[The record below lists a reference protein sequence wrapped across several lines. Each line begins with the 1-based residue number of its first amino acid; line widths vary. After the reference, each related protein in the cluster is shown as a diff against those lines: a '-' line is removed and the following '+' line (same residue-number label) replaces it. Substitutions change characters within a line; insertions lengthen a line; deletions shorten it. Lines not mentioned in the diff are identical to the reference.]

1 MLGGIGTWEILLI
14 FLALLLMFGAKRIPE
29 IARGLGK
36 GVTEFKNA
44 INDVKSEIE
53 AAPES
58 RPPAPPSS
66 EAGTTVPKDSGSDQG
81 PESKEQT

>member
-29 IARGLGK
+29 IAKGLGK

-44 INDVKSEIE
+44 IHDVKSEIE

-58 RPPAPPSS
+58 RPAASPGEPARP
-66 EAGTTVPKDSGSDQG
+66 G
-81 PESKEQT
+81 PEDASPDPSPDQKEKT

>member
-53 AAPES
+53 ASPES
-58 RPPAPPSS
+58 RPTPPPPES
-66 EAGTTVPKDSGSDQG
+66 GTTDPQDSGSNPS
-81 PESKEQT
+81 PESKEKA

>member
-29 IARGLGK
+29 IAKGLGK

-58 RPPAPPSS
+58 GPAAPPS
-66 EAGTTVPKDSGSDQG
+66 EPGTPDPKDSGPADDG
-81 PESKEQT
+81 PKEKT

>member
-36 GVTEFKNA
+36 GIQEFKKA
-44 INDVKSEIE
+44 ADEVKDELRIDE
-53 AAPES
+53 LDDNEL
-58 RPPAPPSS
+58 
-66 EAGTTVPKDSGSDQG
+66 QG
-81 PESKEQT
+81 